1 MIKHGLLVCS
11 FNLKHKYSKGEEKDL
26 ISLNDTYEYE
36 GIRYKDFF
44 ELFEGFVDNY
54 SEFHNDDKLM
64 KMFAIK
70 KDSIEKKCSDDYCV
84 LSGIIESGSYGIES
98 KITDVETKE
107 VMYNRKKTDADN
119 KDFQFFIYI
128 PKGKNKDTVI
138 KGIFMFEMI
147 GAYGVKTITVE
158 NMRTFFGEKYGL
170 TFETRSISIRI
181 FVEKLLREQKLN
193 KITMIRNSVS
203 RDPADNMFISVGREE
218 KSYIKPKL
226 TDSWVNRLLNYIDGS
241 DVNEVFETPDGEMED
256 ICMTFSHMGRSKTVR
271 LSSIDKFSMIEDIPQ
286 NVYSG
291 NEVEREKLKQYMEET
306 ANRYAE
312 KMVFVYE

>member
-11 FNLKHKYSKGEEKDL
+11 FNLKHKYTRGEEKDL
-26 ISLNDTYEYE
+26 ISLNDSYEFD
-36 GIRYKDFF
+36 GNKYKDFF
-44 ELFEGFVDNY
+44 ELFKGFVDNY

-70 KDSIEKKCSDDYCV
+70 RDSIKEKHTDEYGI

-119 KDFQFFIYI
+119 KDFQFLIYI
-128 PKGKNKDTVI
+128 PKGKTSDAVI
-138 KGIFMFEMI
+138 KGILMFEMI
-147 GAYGVKTITVE
+147 GSYGVKTITVE

-170 TFETRSISIRI
+170 TLETRSISVRI
-181 FVEKLLREQKLN
+181 FIEKLLREQKLN
-193 KITMIRNSVS
+193 RITMIRNAVS
-203 RDPADNMFISVGREE
+203 RDPADNMFVSVGREE

-226 TDSWVNRLLNYIDGS
+226 TDSWVAKLLRFIDGS
-241 DVNEVFETPDGEMED
+241 DVNEVFETPDGVMED
-256 ICMTFSHMGRSKTVR
+256 ICMSFSHMGRNKTVR
-271 LSSIDKFSMIEDIPQ
+271 LSNIDKFSMIEDIPQ
-286 NVYSG
+286 SVYSG

-306 ANRYAE
+306 AEKYAE
-312 KMVFVYE
+312 KMVFVFE